1 MPLPVLLMKK
11 LMGLV
16 GAAGGVLL
24 QPASKA
30 TAVAARA
37 RGVNLRMVCLFRVV
51 MGGSGLAR

>member
-1 MPLPVLLMKK
+1 MKK